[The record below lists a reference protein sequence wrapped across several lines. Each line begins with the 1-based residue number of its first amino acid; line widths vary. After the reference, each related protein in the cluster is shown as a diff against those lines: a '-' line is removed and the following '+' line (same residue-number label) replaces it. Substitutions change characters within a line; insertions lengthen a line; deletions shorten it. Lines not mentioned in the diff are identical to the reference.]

1 MGLIV
6 HRFHG
11 NQIHIFTP
19 FYLRSSSIINKCH
32 FYKQCYNGLVLL
44 EPMLPNDSWKI
55 LGKGMEMLEPD
66 LDDNR
71 NIPLSFK
78 WNFKDCKVYE
88 KNDGI

>member
-1 MGLIV
+1 
-6 HRFHG
+6 
-11 NQIHIFTP
+11 
-19 FYLRSSSIINKCH
+19 
-32 FYKQCYNGLVLL
+32 
-44 EPMLPNDSWKI
+44 MLPNDSWKI